1 MATAKDNK
9 ILMGLENVHWFELT
23 ETTDTDGVVTTSY
36 GTSHSWPGAVNLA
49 LSPEG
54 DGEAFYADNGIY
66 YMPGENVG
74 YSGDLES
81 ALIPEDLKK
90 YALGRE
96 SDSAGVV
103 IETSQGAKKAF
114 AITADLTGDQKARRI
129 VLYKC
134 FLARPQIQG
143 STKTNSN
150 TPQTEVATLTVVP
163 RADFTTVKRGTE
175 TLQEHLV
182 QAATNAA
189 TNAEA
194 YSAWHT
200 APYTPAYT

>member
-1 MATAKDNK
+1 MATATENK

-23 ETTDTDGVVTTSY
+23 ETVGENGNVTTTY
-36 GTSHSWPGAVNLA
+36 GAAHSWPGAVNLA

-54 DGEAFYADNGIY
+54 DGDPFYADNGIY

-74 YSGDLES
+74 YSGDLET

-90 YALGRE
+90 YALGR
-96 SDSAGVV
+96 SADTAGVV
-103 IETSQGAKKAF
+103 IETSQGTKKAF
-114 AITADLTGDQKARRI
+114 ALTADLGGDAKARRV

-134 FLARPQIQG
+134 YLSRPGING

-150 TPQTEVATLTVVP
+150 APQTETATLTAVP
-163 RADFTTVKRGTE
+163 RADYVTITRDGASVE
-175 TLQEHLV
+175 EHLV

-194 YSAWHT
+194 YTAWHT
-200 APYTPAYT
+200 APYTPSFS